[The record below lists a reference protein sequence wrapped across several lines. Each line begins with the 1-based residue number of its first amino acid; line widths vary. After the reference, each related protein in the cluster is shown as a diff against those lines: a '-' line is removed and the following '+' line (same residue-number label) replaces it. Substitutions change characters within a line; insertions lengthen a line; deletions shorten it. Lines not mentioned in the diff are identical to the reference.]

1 VYRGEGAGQHLV
13 LCRWAFER
21 VSANVSLRQSIVVPE
36 SRGLGGEGTGN
47 NVCVAYGQT
56 DAGAGAA
63 QRGGTLLISCSD
75 GADARLIQY
84 SFLHADGRFVPTAT
98 TSVQAKLHA
107 VAEMFPALIALDST
121 PEPGPSCWRRRRG
134 RGGGG

>member
-1 VYRGEGAGQHLV
+1 LGAGAGQHLV
-13 LCRWAFER
+13 LCLWAIEK
-21 VSANVSLRQSIVVPE
+21 VSAKVSPRQSIVVPE

-56 DAGAGAA
+56 DAGVGAA
-63 QRGGTLLISCSD
+63 QSGGTLLISCGD

-84 SFLHADGRFVPTAT
+84 TFLHADGRFVPTGT

-107 VAEMFPALIALDST
+107 VAEMFAALTALDST
-121 PEPGPSCWRRRRG
+121 PKPGP
-134 RGGGG
+134 